1 MWFAWFFQY
10 PLQPQKIHKSVC
22 VVRVVLSKPT
32 PTTKINKL
40 VNMVS
45 VVLPKPTPTTKSISR
60 SVWFSWFF
68 QKLTLTW
75 SIWFFG
81 IRGYVGEKMPAT
93 CFAVSRNGTGRDEQ
107 AAFGITTCLVRV
119 EEEAFAV
126 KLRRDC
132 AWLHNLFKRR
142 AAAEY
147 ELPKQRRIA
156 RQNSSAKRRASGESI
171 RLKQ

>member
-1 MWFAWFFQY
+1 M
-10 PLQPQKIHKSVC
+10 LLLKNHTNHKNPYLVNL
-22 VVRVVLSKPT
+22 VLVVLSIST
-32 PTTKINKL
+32 PTTKIHKL

-45 VVLPKPTPTTKSISR
+45 VVLPKPTPTTKIHKLVNMV
-60 SVWFSWFF
+60 SVVLP
-68 QKLTLTW
+68 KPTLTW

-126 KLRRDC
+126 ELRRDC

-147 ELPKQRRIA
+147 EFPKQRRIA
-156 RQNSSAKRRASGESI
+156 RQNSSAKRRATGESI

>member
-1 MWFAWFFQY
+1 MV
-10 PLQPQKIHKSVC
+10 S
-22 VVRVVLSKPT
+22 VVLPKPT
-32 PTTKINKL
+32 PTTKIHNLVNMASVVLPKPTPTTKIHNL

-45 VVLPKPTPTTKSISR
+45 VVLPKPTPTTKIHNLVNMVRVVLSKS
-60 SVWFSWFF
+60 
-68 QKLTLTW
+68 TLTW

-93 CFAVSRNGTGRDEQ
+93 CFAVSRNGFGRDEQ
-107 AAFGITTCLVRV
+107 AAFGITTGLVRV

-126 KLRRDC
+126 ELRRDC
-132 AWLHNLFKRR
+132 AWLHNLFKRL

-156 RQNSSAKRRASGESI
+156 RQNSSAKRRATGESI